1 MLSKTSL
8 IILGITKTGDNAIVL
23 HTLSA
28 AHGRK
33 GFIVNVNRKT
43 PMSQFL
49 PLNILEA
56 EVIENPK
63 SKLWR
68 IRNITVKH
76 PLMGI
81 RSDIYKNTM
90 TLFMSEVLFRIVRE
104 GSAGEDLFTWCEK
117 SILTLDAIKSDYSNF
132 HLRFLLELAIVL
144 GFSPSIA
151 DLTPFAADNIELL
164 ASFIKA
170 SFAESM
176 LIPMNGNVR
185 NKLADALLR
194 YISYHSETR
203 INIQSLKVLRELYG
217 N

>member
-68 IRNITVKH
+68 IRNITAMEKNPIFFRWLYNH
-76 PLMGI
+76 IHRQPRMN
-81 RSDIYKNTM
+81 SDT
-90 TLFMSEVLFRIVRE
+90 
-104 GSAGEDLFTWCEK
+104 
-117 SILTLDAIKSDYSNF
+117 SNF
-132 HLRFLLELAIVL
+132 NFFCQR
-144 GFSPSIA
+144 
-151 DLTPFAADNIELL
+151 
-164 ASFIKA
+164 
-170 SFAESM
+170 
-176 LIPMNGNVR
+176 
-185 NKLADALLR
+185 
-194 YISYHSETR
+194 
-203 INIQSLKVLRELYG
+203 
-217 N
+217 

>member
-8 IILGITKTGDNAIVL
+8 IILGLTKTGDNAIVL

-28 AHGRK
+28 TYGRK

-43 PMSQFL
+43 TMSQFL

-90 TLFMSEVLFRIVRE
+90 TLFMSEVLFRIIRE
-104 GSAGEDLFTWCEK
+104 GNAGEELFSWCEK
-117 SILTLDAIKSDYSNF
+117 SILTLDAIRSDDANF
-132 HLRFLLELAIVL
+132 HRRFLLELEQL
-144 GFSPSIA
+144 GQN
-151 DLTPFAADNIELL
+151 PFA
-164 ASFIKA
+164 
-170 SFAESM
+170 
-176 LIPMNGNVR
+176 
-185 NKLADALLR
+185 
-194 YISYHSETR
+194 
-203 INIQSLKVLRELYG
+203 
-217 N
+217 